1 MTRGRLRRINLNIL
15 ESWSINHENKWTCFL
30 WLYWFVIFIYGVL
43 MVRGKSYC
51 SAKWIKWAFSFA
63 FKTIINQDSIDAE
76 RSHPSSSLGLVIYA
90 ARSQDCFT
98 LLCKQSGWERAV
110 PGDQLVWSQEMHQTQ
125 GKRQRPDQDY
135 FPLIKKIDF
144 ILGNKIKIFSLTT
157 IGAQH

>member
-1 MTRGRLRRINLNIL
+1 MIL
-15 ESWSINHENKWTCFL
+15 FFL
-30 WLYWFVIFIYGVL
+30 WFYWFAIFIYGVL

-90 ARSQDCFT
+90 ALSQDCFT
-98 LLCKQSGWERAV
+98 LLCKLLGWEIAV
-110 PGDQLVWSQEMHQTQ
+110 PRDQLVWSQEMHQITR
-125 GKRQRPDQDY
+125 KRQQPLTDQDY

-144 ILGNKIKIFSLTT
+144 IPGNKIKICSLTT